1 MIFSN
6 LNKSIKIIL
15 PIFLGVFL
23 VYYSSLQVSFKEI
36 LVYFKK
42 ADLVFVLLGVFLML
56 LSHLSRAYRWVLVLK
71 EIGYNVSFFNSTMAI
86 FSGYLVNY
94 IFPRAGE
101 FVRAT
106 SITNYEK
113 VPFNKSMGS
122 IISERIADVL
132 MLFIVI
138 VIALFHEYNNLI
150 DFLLSKFDT
159 TKVLTLFSIFSFV
172 LIAGILSYK
181 KLKNSSNKLVVF
193 FKGFI
198 DGVMSVVTM
207 RNKKVFIFH
216 TLVIWILYVL
226 MFYVTIFS
234 FNELE
239 HLSFG
244 AVLVAFIMASFS
256 IVATNGGIGSY
267 PLAIF
272 AAFSLYGI
280 SKEPSIAFGWIV
292 WGAQTLMIVVLGGL
306 SFIIQPIVNR
316 IK

>member
-1 MIFSN
+1 MIFSK

-15 PIFLGVFL
+15 PILLGVFL

-36 LVYFKK
+36 IIYFKQ
-42 ADLVFVLLGVFLML
+42 ADLVFVFLGVFLML
-56 LSHLSRAYRWVLVLK
+56 LSHLLRAYRWILVLK
-71 EIGYNVSFFNSTMAI
+71 EIGYNVSFSNSAMAI

-101 FVRAT
+101 FARAT
-106 SITNYEK
+106 AITNYEK
-113 VPFNKSMGS
+113 VPFNKSIGS

-132 MLFIVI
+132 MLFVVI
-138 VIALFHEYNNLI
+138 VLALFLEYNNLI
-150 DFLLSKFDT
+150 DFLLSKFNK
-159 TKVLTLFSIFSFV
+159 TKVLTLLLGFSSL
-172 LIAGILSYK
+172 LIVSVILFK
-181 KLKNSSNKLVVF
+181 KLKNSSNNLVVF
-193 FKGFI
+193 FRGFA
-198 DGVMSVVTM
+198 DGIMSVIKM
-207 RNKKVFIFH
+207 KNKKVFIFH

-292 WGAQTLMIVVLGGL
+292 WGAQTVMVVILGGL
-306 SFIIQPIVNR
+306 SFVIQPLVNR

>member
-1 MIFSN
+1 MIFSK

-15 PIFLGVFL
+15 PILLGVFL

-36 LVYFKK
+36 IIYFKQ
-42 ADLVFVLLGVFLML
+42 ADLVFVFLGVFLML
-56 LSHLSRAYRWVLVLK
+56 LSHLLRAYRWILVLK
-71 EIGYNVSFFNSTMAI
+71 EIGYNVSFSNSAMAI

-101 FVRAT
+101 FARAT
-106 SITNYEK
+106 AITNYEK
-113 VPFNKSMGS
+113 VPFNKSIGS

-132 MLFIVI
+132 MLFVVI
-138 VIALFHEYNNLI
+138 VIALFLEYNNLT
-150 DFLLSKFDT
+150 DFLLSKFNK
-159 TKVLTLFSIFSFV
+159 TKVLKLLLGFSSLLFVSV
-172 LIAGILSYK
+172 ILFK
-181 KLKNSSNKLVVF
+181 KLKNSSNNLVVF
-193 FKGFI
+193 FRGFA
-198 DGVMSVVTM
+198 DGIMSVIKM
-207 RNKKVFIFH
+207 KNKKVFIFH

-292 WGAQTLMIVVLGGL
+292 WGAQTVMVVILGGL
-306 SFIIQPIVNR
+306 SFVIQPLVNR